1 MIPQW
6 YCRSIGAWI
15 LIGLVLTL
23 TVTEAFYLPGLA
35 PVNFCKKTDVS
46 TTCKVCMCVVRVY
59 YHLSYFSLP
68 IALLDVCYFHL
79 PQR

>member
-6 YCRSIGAWI
+6 YCRSMGSWI
-15 LIGLVLTL
+15 LIGLLLTL

-46 TTCKVCMCVVRVY
+46 TTCKVCACVWFVFIIIF
-59 YHLSYFSLP
+59 HISHC
-68 IALLDVCYFHL
+68 LLHC
-79 PQR
+79 